1 MIFSSGFNLCRFLLF
16 VYINLSWIQLSERE
30 GWAPFNQFTP
40 YFCVCPN
47 ITQCVVGFCVINCL
61 KWEVIAHLVDIGTP
75 STATDFRFVFIILHI
90 TMLTSSWPPVVC
102 RRVHVLFTLFVV
114 SNTYCVVFLFCL
126 SSCCVPCIAK
136 FCGLFI
142 CDYWYYYM
150 QLFWSVFNTATQL
163 KNAVRRV
170 WRYQRGNKN
179 QSIEEQ
185 TTQWPTEKVQ
195 KDKQRSTRH
204 THKTKDRVIRAQ
216 LKTRGKLRCSGRVC
230 SSSSTS
236 KNYISHNDDKH
247 VFVQDFGNRR
257 SQLVKERRPNVDKQI
272 GELVNER

>member
-1 MIFSSGFNLCRFLLF
+1 MIFSSGFNLCRLLLF

-47 ITQCVVGFCVINCL
+47 LAQCVVGFCVINCL

-126 SSCCVPCIAK
+126 SSSCVWCIVVSNTYCVVFLFCLSSSCVWCMVVSNTYCLVFLFCLSSSCVPDK
-136 FCGLFI
+136 NKNKKT
-142 CDYWYYYM
+142 
-150 QLFWSVFNTATQL
+150 LFW
-163 KNAVRRV
+163 
-170 WRYQRGNKN
+170 
-179 QSIEEQ
+179 
-185 TTQWPTEKVQ
+185 
-195 KDKQRSTRH
+195 
-204 THKTKDRVIRAQ
+204 
-216 LKTRGKLRCSGRVC
+216 
-230 SSSSTS
+230 
-236 KNYISHNDDKH
+236 
-247 VFVQDFGNRR
+247 FGT
-257 SQLVKERRPNVDKQI
+257 
-272 GELVNER
+272 